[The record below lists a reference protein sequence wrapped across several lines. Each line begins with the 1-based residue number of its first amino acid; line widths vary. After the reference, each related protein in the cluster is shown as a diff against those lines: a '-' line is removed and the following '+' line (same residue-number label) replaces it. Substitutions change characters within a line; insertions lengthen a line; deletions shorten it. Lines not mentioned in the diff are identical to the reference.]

1 MFVITKEIELFSV
14 YMAAGII
21 AYDPDIKRY
30 VGIGKGPGILL
41 VDLGR
46 TKEDK
51 HYGYGQSVR
60 RNADDV
66 EGTRGY
72 VGSISK
78 RSDGQC

>member
-1 MFVITKEIELFSV
+1 MFVIKKEIELFSV

-46 TKEDK
+46 TKEDVIEYLK
-51 HYGYGQSVR
+51 THPEPT
-60 RNADDV
+60 DW
-66 EGTRGY
+66 
-72 VGSISK
+72 
-78 RSDGQC
+78 